1 MRGMGYQFWRTWRG
15 LSGRPTGVFLTL
27 GSVALALLLVGGV
40 FLVAQNLD
48 RLTQGWG
55 SGARVAVDL
64 QPEVAPADAAR
75 VEQAL
80 REMAGVR
87 AVRRVEPEQ
96 AKARLMKQLGSDA
109 DVVAA
114 VEPRFLP
121 LSLEVTLGGDRERVV
136 AAQQRVARMAGVVP
150 GVEAVRTVE
159 TWFHQMDRLVAA
171 LRLAGLFLG
180 LFVVLAC
187 VYIVMITIRLQIGA
201 RRSELRVLRLV
212 GATERFV
219 RAPFLLEGLAYG
231 GAGSGLAM
239 LLLYGAYHGL
249 ASRVGS
255 ALGGG
260 FGAGGL
266 GFLPASHAAVGLGLG
281 MLSGLA
287 GAALATRR
295 RDADG

>member
-1 MRGMGYQFWRTWRG
+1 MGGMGYQFWRTWRG
-15 LSGRPTGVFLTL
+15 LSGRPAGVCLTL

-40 FLVAQNLD
+40 FLLAQNLD
-48 RLTQGWG
+48 RVTRGWG

-64 QPEVAPADAAR
+64 QSEVAPAEAAR

-80 REMAGVR
+80 RETVGVR
-87 AVRRVEPEQ
+87 GVHRVEPAQ

-121 LSLEVTLGGDRERVV
+121 LSFEVTLGGDRDRVL
-136 AAQQRVARMAGVVP
+136 AAQQRIARMAGVVP

-171 LRLAGLFLG
+171 MRVAGLFLG
-180 LFVVLAC
+180 LIVLIAC
-187 VYIVMITIRLQIGA
+187 VYIVMITIRLQVGA
-201 RRSELRVLRLV
+201 RRAELRVLRLV

-219 RAPFLLEGLAYG
+219 RAPFLLEGITYG
-231 GAGSGLAM
+231 GAGAGLAL

-255 ALGGG
+255 ALGQG
-260 FGAGGL
+260 FGAVGL
-266 GFLPASHAAVGLGLG
+266 GFLPASQAAVGLGVG
-281 MLSGLA
+281 MACGLL

-295 RDADG
+295 RQGDG